1 MDMNKDERLKSFF
14 NNIADVFFRG
24 NWCQDEYEYLIQV
37 IPAYLK
43 IKLDIEEIPVVF
55 KDLPETTI
63 GQYKPFK
70 KEIEISQ
77 NCYSYKT
84 DDMPQNIEQIF
95 NLVVTIS
102 HELYHALDF
111 RMQKGTR
118 NFEDK
123 CSALKHLSEHKPQNK
138 EIYDALQGAIY
149 YNSRVETFARQGS
162 LKVAQGFIEDLKA
175 YAKAHV
181 KATEKEQ
188 QEYQLVKDYAAA
200 KGKGEDVQ
208 FPQIS
213 PEGLAFVQTNVKM
226 GIFENLWEGEN
237 FAEDLNKNLHTANEM
252 AYSQMAN
259 KDLEE
264 LSEKILNKEIEAS
277 EDMIFDLAYSL
288 MHKNFYNETTINNLL
303 QFAQNTEDEYIIN
316 TVEFNIQLAK
326 QTHFPQKDNE
336 QAKDNNSLL

>member
-1 MDMNKDERLKSFF
+1 MDMDKEARLKSYIE
-14 NNIADVFFRG
+14 NIGQVFFRG
-24 NWCQDEYEYLIQV
+24 NWSPEDYKYLTQV

-43 IKLDIEEIPVVF
+43 IQLDIEEIPIEF
-55 KDLPETTI
+55 RELPEDTL
-63 GQYKPFK
+63 GGYRFLK
-70 KEIEISQ
+70 KEIELSSKQ
-77 NCYSYKT
+77 CTYKS
-84 DDMPQNIEQIF
+84 DDMVQNIEQLF
-95 NLVVTIS
+95 NLVVTAS

-111 RMQKGTR
+111 RAAKSERG
-118 NFEDK
+118 FEDK
-123 CSALKHLSEHKPQNK
+123 YPALQHLANFKPENK
-138 EIYDALQGAIY
+138 EKYDLLQKAIY
-149 YNSRVETFARQGS
+149 FNSRVETFARQGS

-188 QEYQLVKDYAAA
+188 QEYQLVKDYTTA

-288 MHKNFYNETTINNLL
+288 MHKNFYNETTANNLL
-303 QFAQNTEDEYIIN
+303 QHATNTKDEYIIN
-316 TVEFNIQLAK
+316 TVEYDIQLAK
-326 QTHFPQKDNE
+326 EKHSTNQQTNDINQNM
-336 QAKDNNSLL
+336 